1 MTTETIFKDLLIYLG
16 FTKTGSIYEK
26 KYQNLG
32 ISMSVDF
39 QKKILIY
46 PDTIIGGDRNTGFNA
61 PENFVVFECVNRLLD
76 KGYRPEHIEL
86 EKVWTMGHTQKSG
99 RADICVSDNN
109 GSTLFIIECKTSGK
123 EYNKALTDTKNDGAQ
138 LFSYWTQEQ
147 SCKWLVLYTSD
158 YKDNKVEYKAPTINC
173 SDDANI
179 ILLAE
184 KDKTIK
190 LYRDAHTTPER
201 YEVWKETYSNQIHDD
216 LIFSVDSV
224 AYNIGVKPLLKKD
237 LKDFTAEDGIV
248 NKFEEILRHNNVS
261 DKENA
266 FNRLIALFICKLVDE
281 STKND
286 NDEVDFQY
294 KQGTDTYET
303 LQDRLQ
309 RLHQEG
315 MEKFMRE
322 KIYYISADY
331 PEWLFSNYTG
341 TQRKNAIEDL
351 QKTIRIVNY
360 SDL

>member
-138 LFSYWTQEQ
+138 LFS
-147 SCKWLVLYTSD
+147 S
-158 YKDNKVEYKAPTINC
+158 
-173 SDDANI
+173 
-179 ILLAE
+179 
-184 KDKTIK
+184 
-190 LYRDAHTTPER
+190 
-201 YEVWKETYSNQIHDD
+201 
-216 LIFSVDSV
+216 
-224 AYNIGVKPLLKKD
+224 
-237 LKDFTAEDGIV
+237 
-248 NKFEEILRHNNVS
+248 
-261 DKENA
+261 
-266 FNRLIALFICKLVDE
+266 
-281 STKND
+281 
-286 NDEVDFQY
+286 
-294 KQGTDTYET
+294 
-303 LQDRLQ
+303 
-309 RLHQEG
+309 
-315 MEKFMRE
+315 
-322 KIYYISADY
+322 
-331 PEWLFSNYTG
+331 
-341 TQRKNAIEDL
+341 
-351 QKTIRIVNY
+351 
-360 SDL
+360 